1 MFAYISVSYLSD
13 LTSTI
18 YTLKMYMTHI
28 AKTDLIL
35 TFEPTFDLWCCL
47 LGTIV
52 LTSAE
57 KAHKHLVL
65 YKLGCLIL
73 SKCFW
78 ITLLIQPNTVIYDI
92 L

>member
-1 MFAYISVSYLSD
+1 MTPIS
-13 LTSTI
+13 
-18 YTLKMYMTHI
+18 
-28 AKTDLIL
+28 KTDLIL
-35 TFEPTFDLWCCL
+35 TFELTFDLWCCL

-78 ITLLIQPNTVIYDI
+78 ITMLIQPTN